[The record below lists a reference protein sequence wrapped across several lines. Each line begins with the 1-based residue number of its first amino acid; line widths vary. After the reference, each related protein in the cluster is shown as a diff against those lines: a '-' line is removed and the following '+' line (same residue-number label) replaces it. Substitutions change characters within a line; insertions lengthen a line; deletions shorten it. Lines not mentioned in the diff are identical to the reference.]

1 MRIIIIHPR
10 VEVRIPASM
19 RFLFLA
25 AIWFGGF
32 FFASRATGTPDS
44 TFTELERVPV
54 HTTDRGEPPE
64 DRKKRLR
71 ELADAIDAVTSSADE
86 RAWLIMTA
94 RFESG
99 LARYVTE
106 DGERCKLGQGGHCD
120 NGRAFG
126 AWQIHRMARTENKTE
141 QATTALR
148 LFRAAAIRCSRTG
161 QEYWLG
167 GISGYARGFACTW
180 GPAAKRLET
189 MRAIRG
195 RL

>member
-1 MRIIIIHPR
+1 MPP
-10 VEVRIPASM
+10 VL
-19 RFLFLA
+19 RFLLLSSL
-25 AIWFGGF
+25 WFGGA
-32 FFASRATGTPDS
+32 FFASRASGAPDS
-44 TFTELERVPV
+44 TFAALERITV
-54 HTTDRGEPPE
+54 HTSDRDEAPE
-64 DRKKRLR
+64 DRRTRLR
-71 ELADAIDAVTSSADE
+71 EIAAAIDTATSNLDE

-106 DGERCKLGQGGHCD
+106 DGPRCREGHGGRCD
-120 NGRAFG
+120 GGLAFG
-126 AWQIHRMARTENKTE
+126 AWQIHRMARTESKTE

-167 GISGYARGFACTW
+167 GISGYARGMACTW
-180 GPAAKRLET
+180 GPAAKRLES